1 MSRNQIV
8 TEKSE
13 LFDAICY
20 IKGCSNI
27 AVTSARL
34 GVNEKLDIVI
44 PVCEFCLPKISK
56 ESSKKQIQMKTQS
69 DVKGDNDF

>member
-20 IKGCSNI
+20 IKGCNNI
-27 AVTSARL
+27 AVTRARL
-34 GVNEKLDIVI
+34 GINEKLDIVI

-56 ESSKKQIQMKTQS
+56 EITSSARKSIHSEDPKK
-69 DVKGDNDF
+69 